1 MSPVFSI
8 YTLFLVRACI
18 TASTRNFHCFSGCKV
33 AGTED
38 VNFTYLFHYRSMT
51 FRDKPGDSNYNVMA
65 STNNASFLYLVLG
78 FFTDVDR
85 RLLFDTYLCGMTP
98 VSVCSFCI
106 PFVLFSFLH
115 LLYGP

>member
-1 MSPVFSI
+1 MTPVFNI

-33 AGTED
+33 AGAED
-38 VNFTYLFHYRSMT
+38 VNFMYLFRYRGMA
-51 FRDKPGDSNYNVMA
+51 FRDKPGYSSCNVMA
-65 STNNASFLYLVLG
+65 STNNASFLFLVLG

-85 RLLFDTYLCGMTP
+85 CSLFDTYLCDMTP
-98 VSVCSFCI
+98 VLVSSFCI

-115 LLYGP
+115 VL